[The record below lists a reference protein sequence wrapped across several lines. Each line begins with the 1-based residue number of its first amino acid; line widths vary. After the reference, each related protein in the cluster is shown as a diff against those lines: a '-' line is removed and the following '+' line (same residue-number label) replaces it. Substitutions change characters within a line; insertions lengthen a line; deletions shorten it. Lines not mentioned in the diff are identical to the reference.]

1 MTKVQ
6 SPPIGGKTIE
16 EWNQRW
22 VRVPE
27 GLKRHQSHLTEQVG
41 LYHYTRKGQSTALG
55 TGTDTKGG
63 IAKRLSDFIRLG
75 WSGRSHHAGQRI
87 FEHRD
92 QLEVWVLITGS
103 GPYARKIARLLK
115 APMMALR
122 QPAWNVPSPR
132 SVATAKAKARRL
144 RLAVKATPVPRT
156 YTLPKPAEAGTTTQ
170 PVA

>member
-1 MTKVQ
+1 
-6 SPPIGGKTIE
+6 
-16 EWNQRW
+16 
-22 VRVPE
+22 
-27 GLKRHQSHLTEQVG
+27 
-41 LYHYTRKGQSTALG
+41 LG

-115 APMMALR
+115 APMMGIH
-122 QPAWNVPSPR
+122 QPDWNVTTAC
-132 SVATAKAKARRL
+132 SVAKSKAKAGRRS
-144 RLAVKATPVPRT
+144 AVPATPVPRT
-156 YTLPKPAEAGTTTQ
+156 ETLPKPSETGTAAQ